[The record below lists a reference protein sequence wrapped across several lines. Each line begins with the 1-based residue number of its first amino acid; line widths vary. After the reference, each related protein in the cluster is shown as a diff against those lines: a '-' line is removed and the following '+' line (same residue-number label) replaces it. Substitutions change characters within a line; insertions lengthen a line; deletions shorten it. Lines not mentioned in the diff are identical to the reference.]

1 MSYRNPG
8 QIQADQSGQI
18 YGQAM
23 ANLGQSFLSFA
34 QGIAAQR
41 KKEADEQKAENDRLQ
56 KIGYE
61 IEEAYYDAANA
72 NYEVLQEKSP
82 ALTEQFKTI
91 TAQLLDGTGVPGE
104 EGYQMGAIE
113 AQTMLATKS
122 SLTKEERAKYRNI
135 VQKAKAFQ
143 NRVIA
148 GGGEIMADL
157 ADLEKIKPQDI
168 GNTHFYIGNTTQ
180 DRLTSQYSAAVLS
193 NKSVPGAQTSK
204 TLKSDE
210 NGVPIVSISTV
221 FDAESE
227 EGKKLLKDFPQL
239 ESQVKDGKISFNWE
253 KSVDKLGDG
262 FIGEI
267 PKGADAEKT
276 FADSG
281 AADNKGNLTPPM
293 MVGIPQSKRVA
304 SDAAGID
311 NLVTTQYINTAGL
324 TQDKAFNAQINAT
337 VQGLISQDPGYLQSY
352 MQNTLKM
359 GPNYDY
365 KGFMKLSADEK
376 TAILTQKESEKVIE
390 TRLNGFEKRMASPED
405 VAYIN
410 ENAKRLDGEGN
421 IAPIKEGDLIYYTEK
436 VEQVREYK
444 PDGDSGQKG
453 KPMVI
458 TQDKWEG
465 FKKSGYRKGTYKY
478 MWNSSTNVF
487 DEYKLSTEDGTET
500 FSKTGMKA
508 ESPQD
513 LGNLTNQNWAN
524 YNDFEFVQPLSQTTP
539 IGPLTVEEAQNRQ
552 NELNQLNTGN
562 N

>member
-18 YGQAM
+18 YGQAL

-34 QGIAAQR
+34 QTQAQR
-41 KKEADEQKAENDRLQ
+41 REEAAKEQKAENDRLQ

-61 IEEAYYDAANA
+61 IEEAYYDAANT
-72 NYEVLQEKSP
+72 NYEALKEQSP
-82 ALTEQFKTI
+82 ALSEQFKTM
-91 TAQLLDGTGVPGE
+91 TAQLLDGTGVTGE
-104 EGYQMGAIE
+104 ECYQMGAIE
-113 AQTMLATKS
+113 AQTKLATKS
-122 SLTKEERAKYRNI
+122 DLTKEDRKKYRDI

-143 NRVIA
+143 TRVIA
-148 GGGEIMADL
+148 GGGDIMADL

-168 GNTHFYIGNTTQ
+168 GNTHFYIGNTAQ

-210 NGVPIVSISTV
+210 NGMPIVSISTV
-221 FDAESE
+221 FDAESK
-227 EGKKLLKDFPQL
+227 EGKKLLEDFPEL
-239 ESQVKDGKISFNWE
+239 KSQVKDGKISFNWE
-253 KSVDKLGDG
+253 RSVDKLGDG

-281 AADNKGNLTPPM
+281 ATDDKGNLTPPM
-293 MVGIPQSKRVA
+293 KVGIPQSKRVA

-324 TQDKAFNAQINAT
+324 QQDKAFNAQINAT

-365 KGFMKLSADEK
+365 KEFMKLSADEK
-376 TAILTQKESEKVIE
+376 TAILTQEESQRVIE
-390 TRLNGFEKRMASPED
+390 TRLSGFKKRKATPED
-405 VAYIN
+405 VAYMN

-421 IAPIKEGDLIYYTEK
+421 IVPIKKGDLIYYTETID
-436 VEQVREYK
+436 QVKKYK
-444 PDGDSGQKG
+444 PDDNDGGSDGITKDQWESYKKSNYKIGNLQYEWNQAEGGFEEYRQVIVNG
-453 KPMVI
+453 KP
-458 TQDKWEG
+458 E
-465 FKKSGYRKGTYKY
+465 FEPTY
-478 MWNSSTNVF
+478 NI
-487 DEYKLSTEDGTET
+487 
-500 FSKTGMKA
+500 A
-508 ESPQD
+508 RSPQE
-513 LGNLTNQNWAN
+513 LGNLTNRKIENFEG
-524 YNDFEFVQPLSQTTP
+524 FEFVEP
-539 IGPLTVEEAQNRQ
+539 ITQSTQVAPFTLEEAQNRQ
-552 NELNQLNTGN
+552 NELNQLNTGDN
-562 N
+562 